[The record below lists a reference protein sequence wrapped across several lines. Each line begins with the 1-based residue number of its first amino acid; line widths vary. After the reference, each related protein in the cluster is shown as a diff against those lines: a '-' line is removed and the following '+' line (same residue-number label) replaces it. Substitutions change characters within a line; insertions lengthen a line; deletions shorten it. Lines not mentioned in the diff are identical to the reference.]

1 MRGHAQPPTGLSQR
15 RRRLSDEE
23 TERRMLDAALAM
35 VHRTGLTVSLEHI
48 SFEEVIRDAGVSRS
62 AVYRRWPY
70 KDLFFS
76 DLLKELARAAAPAAT
91 VSEETGKEMLRRV
104 LAAHRGDLASAKER
118 HDLVT
123 EMVRL
128 AAVADFEAV
137 YSSTEWRT
145 YLALHATFLSLP
157 DGALR
162 DEIQVA
168 LARSEQAFVDRI
180 ARAWERAVAVLGYRL
195 RPETGGSFATIAT
208 VVSATL
214 RGMVT
219 MALSNPELVTRRVQA
234 NPTGASTSADWSL
247 IGIAAASIATTFLEP
262 DPDIEWDERR
272 LASLRELLGVD
283 LDRSSTV
290 DRPADRGSRT
300 RAYKKRRATP
310 PANT

>member
-76 DLLKELARAAAPAAT
+76 DLLRELARAAAPAAT
-91 VSEETGKEMLRRV
+91 VSEETGKEMLRKV
-104 LAAHRGDLASAKER
+104 LAAHRGDLASAKDR

-168 LARSEQAFVDRI
+168 LARSEQAFIDRI
-180 ARAWERAVAVLGYRL
+180 ARAWERAVVVLGYRL

-208 VVSATL
+208 VISATL

-219 MALSNPELVTRRVQA
+219 MALSNPELVTRRVEA

-247 IGIAAASIATTFLEP
+247 IGIAAASITTTFLEP
-262 DPDIEWDERR
+262 DPSVEWDERR

-283 LDRSSTV
+283 LDRSTTV

-300 RAYKKRRATP
+300 RERRKRRTTP

>member
-1 MRGHAQPPTGLSQR
+1 MRDHAQLPTGLSQR

-35 VHRTGLTVSLEHI
+35 VNRTGLTVSLEHI
-48 SFEEVIRDAGVSRS
+48 SFEDVIRDAGVSRS

-76 DLLKELARAAAPAAT
+76 DLLKELARATAPAAT
-91 VSEETGKEMLRRV
+91 VSEETGKEVLRRV
-104 LAAHRGDLASAKER
+104 LAAHRGDLASAQDR

-145 YLALHATFLSLP
+145 YLALQVTFLSLP
-157 DGALR
+157 SGELR

-168 LARSEQAFVDRI
+168 LARSEQGFVDRI
-180 ARAWERAVAVLGYRL
+180 ARAWERAAVVLGYRL

-208 VVSATL
+208 LASVAL
-214 RGMVT
+214 RGMVI
-219 MALSNPELVTRRVQA
+219 MALSNPELATQRIQA
-234 NPTGASTSADWSL
+234 NPAGASTTADWSL
-247 IGIAAASIATTFLEP
+247 IGMAAAAIATTFLEP
-262 DPDIEWDERR
+262 DPDVEWDKQR
-272 LASLRELLGVD
+272 LASLQDLLGMD
-283 LDRSSTV
+283 LDRSTTV
-290 DRPADRGSRT
+290 DQPADQ
-300 RAYKKRRATP
+300 P
-310 PANT
+310 L

>member
-1 MRGHAQPPTGLSQR
+1 MRGHTQPPTGLSQR

-35 VHRTGLTVSLEHI
+35 INRTGLTVSLEHI
-48 SFEEVIRDAGVSRS
+48 SFEDVIRDARVSRS

-76 DLLKELARAAAPAAT
+76 DLLKELARATAPAAT
-91 VSEETGKEMLRRV
+91 VSEETGMEVLRRV
-104 LAAHRGDLASAKER
+104 LAAHRGDLASTNDR

-145 YLALHATFLSLP
+145 YLALQVTFLSLP
-157 DGALR
+157 GGELR

-168 LARSEQAFVDRI
+168 LARSEQGFTDRI
-180 ARAWERAVAVLGYRL
+180 ARAWERAAAVLGYRL

-208 VVSATL
+208 LASAAL

-219 MALSNPELVTRRVQA
+219 MALANPELATRRVQA
-234 NPTGASTSADWSL
+234 NPAGAGTSADWSL
-247 IGIAAASIATTFLEP
+247 IGMAAASIAATFLEP
-262 DPDIEWDERR
+262 DPDVEWDEQR
-272 LASLRELLGVD
+272 LVSLRDLLGVD
-283 LDRSSTV
+283 LDRSTTV
-290 DRPADRGSRT
+290 DRPADQ
-300 RAYKKRRATP
+300 P
-310 PANT
+310 P

>member
-35 VHRTGLTVSLEHI
+35 INRTGLTVSLEHI
-48 SFEEVIRDAGVSRS
+48 SFEDVIRDARVSRS

-76 DLLKELARAAAPAAT
+76 DLLKELARATAPAAT
-91 VSEETGKEMLRRV
+91 VSEETGMEVLRRV
-104 LAAHRGDLASAKER
+104 LAAHRGDLASAEDR

-145 YLALHATFLSLP
+145 YLALQVTFLGLP
-157 DGALR
+157 GGELR

-168 LARSEQAFVDRI
+168 LARSEQGFIDRI
-180 ARAWERAVAVLGYRL
+180 ARAWERAAAVLGYRL

-208 VVSATL
+208 LASAAL

-219 MALSNPELVTRRVQA
+219 MALANPELATRRVQA
-234 NPTGASTSADWSL
+234 NPAGAGTSADWSL
-247 IGIAAASIATTFLEP
+247 IGMAAASIATTFLEP
-262 DPDIEWDERR
+262 DPDVEWDEQR
-272 LASLRELLGVD
+272 LASLRDLLGVEP
-283 LDRSSTV
+283 DRSTTV
-290 DRPADRGSRT
+290 DRPADQ
-300 RAYKKRRATP
+300 P
-310 PANT
+310 P